1 MKPRVL
7 ITRKLPDVAAEILR
21 ARFDVEQIEQNAPL
35 ASQVLKEALRQYDA
49 LLTTVTDKLD
59 RATLFGVASN
69 DEGAAQGCRTKVIS
83 NYAVGLD
90 NIDLETARSLGI
102 RVYNTPDVVTH
113 STADLTFALLLT
125 VVRRT
130 EEFRP
135 FIQSGQWKAWDP
147 YLIIGEELWGKTF
160 GIIGFGK
167 IGQAVAQRA
176 VGFGLNIVYSDVGVV
191 EPHPSLRGLARA
203 VSLDELYATSDYI
216 SVHAPLTPE
225 SRGFVDGAAFAKM
238 RRQPVFM
245 NMGRGPL
252 VQTDALVHALKTGQ
266 IRGAALDVTDPEP
279 LSAQHE
285 LAQIKNCLISPHIG
299 TSTVECRANMAK
311 LAAQNIVNH
320 FFNSTLT
327 EVSPGVS
334 V

>member
-7 ITRKLPDVAAEILR
+7 ITRKLPNIAAEILR
-21 ARFDVEQIEQNAPL
+21 VKFDVEHVEQNAPL
-35 ASQVLKEALRQYDA
+35 APQVLREALREYDA

-59 RATLFGVASN
+59 RLTLLSVASG
-69 DEGAAQGCRTKVIS
+69 GAGVAQGCRTKIIS

-90 NIDLETARSLGI
+90 NIDLETAKSLGI
-102 RVYNTPDVVTH
+102 RVYNTPDVVTQ

-125 VVRRT
+125 LVRRT

-135 FIQSGQWKAWDP
+135 FIQSGQWQAWDP
-147 YLIIGEELWGKTF
+147 FLIMGEELWGKTL
-160 GIIGFGK
+160 GIVGFGK

-176 VGFGLNIVYSDVGVV
+176 VGFGLQIVYSDVGVV
-191 EPHPSLRGLARA
+191 TPHSSLKGSVRA

-216 SVHAPLTPE
+216 SVHAPLTAE
-225 SRGFVDGAAFAKM
+225 SRGFVDAAAFSKM
-238 RRQPVFM
+238 RLQPVFM

-252 VQTDALVHALKTGQ
+252 VQTEALVQALKSGQ

-285 LAQIKNCLISPHIG
+285 LTQFKNCLISPHIG
-299 TSTVECRANMAK
+299 TSTIECRANMAK
-311 LAAQNIVNH
+311 LAAQNIMNH
-320 FFNSTLT
+320 FFGSTLA
-327 EVSPGVS
+327 EVSP
-334 V
+334 